1 MPDILTY
8 VFAQCFS
15 FFWSTM
21 RWPKNQK
28 EARKPSSG
36 ELPPQITKNNHNNER
51 DHQEGRQQQEQQ
63 QHQTTTQTYNVRNHP
78 WVWSIPLGSS
88 AIFSRR
94 ATSPYV
100 CSSSL
105 STQQSWRSGQMVKL
119 NTRLQ
124 LLSPKYIIS
133 NVIIMI
139 KNQ

>member
-51 DHQEGRQQQEQQ
+51 DHQEGRQQQQQQ

-78 WVWSIPLGSS
+78 WVWSIPLGSMVP
-88 AIFSRR
+88 FSHEG
-94 ATSPYV
+94 PPHPKYV
-100 CSSSL
+100 YSSSL
-105 STQQSWRSGQMVKL
+105 YTQQSWRSGQMVEL
-119 NTRLQ
+119 NTKLQ
-124 LLSPKYIIS
+124 LLFPRYIYLMWS
-133 NVIIMI
+133 
-139 KNQ
+139 